1 MPKVLDLP
9 EVHVGRSVFPRQFRN
24 ITTFDVG
31 KIIPLMV
38 DCNITPGDTVKI
50 PIKSLIRMQ
59 TPIYPVADNLVLDVS
74 AWFVPDR
81 LTWTHFKEFWGE
93 NNTTFWEQ
101 PTEYEIPQIE
111 APEGGWAE
119 GSLADYFGIPTGV
132 EGISVSHMPFRAYSL
147 IWNEFWRD
155 ENLKEPIFFNTDET
169 TLTGKNYNASTYD
182 YTTDTQLGAAPA
194 TAAKRGDYFT
204 KSLPEPQKS
213 PEIFVPLGETA
224 PVVGNGKTLGM
235 TDGTNNFGFSYDANT
250 YARTIGRQGLYGTD
264 VGTPSGS
271 TSGPTTKSFGVTKD
285 PENSGLVAD
294 LSQALG
300 ATVNELRL
308 AIQLQRYA
316 ELIARSG
323 SRYIEIL
330 RGVFGVKSSDAR
342 LQRPEFLGGK
352 SYQISMAE
360 VQNTAQSEGNMLGNV
375 GGTSKT
381 LINDY
386 LCTKSFEEHGTLMV
400 LGVVRV
406 QRHTY
411 QNGIHRMFTR
421 KKQTDFYNRALDH
434 IGEQVVRNDEI
445 FAQGTSADSE
455 AFGYQPA
462 FEDMRLG
469 RHIVT
474 GEMRSNS
481 AKSLDAYHYADDYE
495 TLPTL
500 SSAWIDEDKA
510 NVDRT
515 IAINS
520 SQANQLFGDFI
531 FDCEYTRGMSMY
543 GTPGFMDHM

>member
-1 MPKVLDLP
+1 M
-9 EVHVGRSVFPRQFRN
+9 
-24 ITTFDVG
+24 
-31 KIIPLMV
+31 
-38 DCNITPGDTVKI
+38 
-50 PIKSLIRMQ
+50 
-59 TPIYPVADNLVLDVS
+59 
-74 AWFVPDR
+74 
-81 LTWTHFKEFWGE
+81 
-93 NNTTFWEQ
+93 
-101 PTEYEIPQIE
+101 
-111 APEGGWAE
+111 
-119 GSLADYFGIPTGV
+119 
-132 EGISVSHMPFRAYSL
+132 
-147 IWNEFWRD
+147 
-155 ENLKEPIFFNTDET
+155 
-169 TLTGKNYNASTYD
+169 
-182 YTTDTQLGAAPA
+182 
-194 TAAKRGDYFT
+194 
-204 KSLPEPQKS
+204 
-213 PEIFVPLGETA
+213 
-224 PVVGNGKTLGM
+224 
-235 TDGTNNFGFSYDANT
+235 
-250 YARTIGRQGLYGTD
+250 
-264 VGTPSGS
+264 
-271 TSGPTTKSFGVTKD
+271 
-285 PENSGLVAD
+285 
-294 LSQALG
+294 
-300 ATVNELRL
+300 NELRL
-308 AIQLQRYA
+308 AVQLQRYA

-445 FAQGTSADSE
+445 FAQGTTADSE

-481 AKSLDAYHYADDYE
+481 TKSLDAYHYADDYK

-500 SSAWIDEDKA
+500 SSGWIDEDKA